1 MQGFSKQFFCLF
13 DNWQRFK
20 SIMRKKK
27 KEQTPSQNYWPAHPK
42 PRIYWWMDVCDVS
55 TWVCT
60 VHRWIQA
67 VFHAHLQRLEGT
79 VSVVIKLRFLLGIEE
94 RIELFFQYKAL
105 SFLASPFF
113 QNLPQFPGLQ
123 SEKTIWLEKLPSL
136 QNLLGNRNCINSD
149 THTDIE
155 NTTWTN
161 ESLCTCVCVCVYSS
175 NCKKG
180 TIFLSI
186 LRYNVIRNISV
197 QGIGFL
203 WILSQHCGGKIRKW
217 VHLSAVT
224 TVNFIENT
232 HAQTSGLWTCV
243 C

>member
-1 MQGFSKQFFCLF
+1 
-13 DNWQRFK
+13 
-20 SIMRKKK
+20 
-27 KEQTPSQNYWPAHPK
+27 
-42 PRIYWWMDVCDVS
+42 MDGCVC
-55 TWVCT
+55 C
-60 VHRWIQA
+60 VHMD
-67 VFHAHLQRLEGT
+67 LEGT
-79 VSVVIKLRFLLGIEE
+79 RIDTSSVPCPPAKIGGYSLCSHWAQVPVRK
-94 RIELFFQYKAL
+94 LFFQFKAH
-105 SFLASPFF
+105 SFLVFPSF
-113 QNLPQFPGLQ
+113 QTLPQFSGLQ
-123 SEKTIWLEKLPSL
+123 SEKTIWLEKLPSI
-136 QNLLGNRNCINSD
+136 QSSLGNRYCINSD
-149 THTDIE
+149 TRTDIE

-161 ESLCTCVCVCVYSS
+161 EYVHVCDCVCVCVYSS

-203 WILSQHCGGKIRKW
+203 RILSQHCGGKIRKW

-232 HAQTSGLWTCV
+232 HVQTSGLCTCA